1 MKFGVSQK
9 DAKQIKLNFGKASQ
23 KSNLLEPMSENASVY
38 NDGVENL
45 DGDPKNN
52 ENKSPARSHGAD
64 SGSEM
69 MHFENEPHS
78 DNEHMN

>member
-9 DAKQIKLNFGKASQ
+9 DAKQIKLNFGQGSH

-45 DGDPKNN
+45 DGNPEVND
-52 ENKSPARSHGAD
+52 NKSPARSQGAD

-69 MHFENEPHS
+69 MQFE
-78 DNEHMN
+78 